1 MTLLDAEHNL
11 SSSWQDNMP
20 VTNRY
25 TFGVAGERFFR
36 AIKDE
41 GRIIGAH
48 CGECERTYVP
58 AVIFCERCLQEIEDW
73 VDVGDTG
80 EIITFTEVHIGIN
93 GATLDEPVKVA
104 FIRLGDGGLIH
115 YIKPS
120 ETIPLEIGQKAR
132 VVFKPPNKRQGSI
145 LDISHF
151 EIIEG

>member
-1 MTLLDAEHNL
+1 MTLLDAEHIL
-11 SSSWQDNMP
+11 SSSWQDDMP

-41 GRIIGAH
+41 GRIIGAY
-48 CGECERTYVP
+48 CTECERTYVP

-80 EIITFTEVHIGIN
+80 EIITFSEVYIGIDDLP
-93 GATLDEPVKVA
+93 LDEPVKVA

-120 ETIPLEIGQKAR
+120 DTNPLEIGQKAR
-132 VVFKPPNKRQGSI
+132 VVFKPPNERQGSI
-145 LDISHF
+145 LDISHI
-151 EIIEG
+151 EIIED